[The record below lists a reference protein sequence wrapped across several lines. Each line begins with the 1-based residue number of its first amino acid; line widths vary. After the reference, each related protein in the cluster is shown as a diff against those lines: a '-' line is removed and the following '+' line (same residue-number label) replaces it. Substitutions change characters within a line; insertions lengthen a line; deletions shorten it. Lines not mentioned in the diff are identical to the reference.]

1 MLKPTAI
8 ERETTDPLLKRFD
21 EKRQNVDRFYE
32 AVKHAIVTS
41 EELKPL
47 IHSMRAR
54 MKDREHLEDK
64 LVRKMREC
72 AAEGKSFDI
81 TPKNLHVEINDLA
94 GIRLLHLHTAQAKAI
109 DEHLQKLITS
119 CGYEFE
125 EGPEARTWDIEYEQI
140 FRDMGFQTKTSPTL
154 YTSVHYVIA
163 DQVPELKMTCEI
175 QVRTLSEEIWGEV
188 DHRLNYPH
196 KMDSVACRQQ
206 LRALARSTS
215 AAGRLVDAIF
225 ATVAD
230 EQQSTKKAVRKAAA
244 KPKSGR
250 TPKKKKK

>member
-1 MLKPTAI
+1 MLKPSAT
-8 ERETTDPLLKRFD
+8 ERKTTDPLMQRFD
-21 EKRQNVDRFYE
+21 EKWLNVSRFYE

-54 MKDREHLEDK
+54 MKDRKHLEDK
-64 LVRKMREC
+64 LVRKMRKC
-72 AAEGKSFDI
+72 AVEGKTFEV
-81 TPKNLHVEINDLA
+81 TPDNLHVKINDLA
-94 GIRLLHLHTAQAKAI
+94 GIRILHLHTAQAKEI
-109 DEHLQKLITS
+109 NEHLTKLIVS
-119 CGYEFE
+119 CGYQIE

-140 FRDMGFQTKTSPTL
+140 FKEMGFQTITSDTL

-163 DQVPELKMTCEI
+163 DQVTCEI

-215 AAGRLVDAIF
+215 ASGRLVDAIF

-230 EQQSTKKAVRKAAA
+230 EQSAKKARELGA
-244 KPKSGR
+244 KPNSGR
-250 TPKKKKK
+250 APKKKRT